1 MLLVPVLGFIWD
13 DMLSEVTL
21 TLVAVYGTFFV
32 AEASDWNS
40 CGEPLVSGVLAT
52 VALGVVLAKEGKANM
67 SVEAQV
73 RRVARAKAVNFELA
87 LITHTTLLGTHSR
100 VLGNPRVH
108 CEHFSLPA
116 IWGYYRSEDDRFDN
130 FGK

>member
-1 MLLVPVLGFIWD
+1 
-13 DMLSEVTL
+13 MLSEVTL
-21 TLVAVYGTFFV
+21 TLLAVYGTFFV

-73 RRVARAKAVNFELA
+73 CGGAALPKRSDRNRADSK
-87 LITHTTLLGTHSR
+87 LITSYAQLHHLAALRNTFT
-100 VLGNPRVH
+100 
-108 CEHFSLPA
+108 
-116 IWGYYRSEDDRFDN
+116 RSGRS
-130 FGK
+130 